1 MIDQPYLLT
10 DGQIHDF
17 IVNGFITIKTDLPIG
32 FHEEVYNQITRI
44 FEREGNPGNNLL
56 PRIPVLNQVFNDPK
70 VIGALTGLLGSSY
83 YMQPHRHC
91 HYNPPGSKGQNM
103 HQDGGKRWSHKSRR
117 LLVFYYPQDT
127 PEELGPTGI
136 VPGSHYYNTS
146 LGADVNSELPLCGQ
160 AGEVTFANYDLWHRA
175 MPNHTSR
182 MRYMMKFLYLRM
194 CETEKATWLHKE
206 SDWKRVSA
214 KSNSQFY
221 NPDHEQMYQSI
232 WKWHLG
238 EYDQSVERV
247 YCRDSV
253 ESLIADFE
261 TETEAE
267 CLTNAYALSRFGA
280 PVSPDLANL
289 LANESGHG
297 QRYAFYGL
305 TTLGEPAVPQLIDYV
320 EHTNESVRSSAIETL
335 GDIGPP
341 ASESVVSIR
350 QQLQDPSAQVRS
362 KVVES
367 LGTIVT
373 ESNHELTETI
383 RDLTGALSDENDRVR
398 QNATIALC
406 RIAPHCDQPIMAL
419 QRALVDGNRYVRG
432 DAVHALRRINTPSA
446 KEALIDHL
454 VTARWCSLTSSES
467 TH

>member
-1 MIDQPYLLT
+1 M
-10 DGQIHDF
+10 
-17 IVNGFITIKTDLPIG
+17 
-32 FHEEVYNQITRI
+32 
-44 FEREGNPGNNLL
+44 
-56 PRIPVLNQVFNDPK
+56 
-70 VIGALTGLLGSSY
+70 
-83 YMQPHRHC
+83 
-91 HYNPPGSKGQNM
+91 
-103 HQDGGKRWSHKSRR
+103 
-117 LLVFYYPQDT
+117 
-127 PEELGPTGI
+127 
-136 VPGSHYYNTS
+136 
-146 LGADVNSELPLCGQ
+146 
-160 AGEVTFANYDLWHRA
+160 
-175 MPNHTSR
+175 
-182 MRYMMKFLYLRM
+182 
-194 CETEKATWLHKE
+194 
-206 SDWKRVSA
+206 
-214 KSNSQFY
+214 
-221 NPDHEQMYQSI
+221 
-232 WKWHLG
+232 
-238 EYDQSVERV
+238 
-247 YCRDSV
+247 

-261 TETEAE
+261 IETEAE

-320 EHTNESVRSSAIETL
+320 EHPNESVRSSAIETL

-406 RIAPHCDQPIMAL
+406 RIAPHCDCL
-419 QRALVDGNRYVRG
+419 LY
-432 DAVHALRRINTPSA
+432 TSPSPR
-446 KEALIDHL
+446 D
-454 VTARWCSLTSSES
+454 
-467 TH
+467 